1 MRSEAEDFGWLG
13 VARSVASKAGGRQ
26 DRRLSLYRHHYHHG
40 ACSSRVRTREDSGLR
55 GKRGSDGDG
64 ASLWRVLLEIS
75 ESWRQGSAILSHSM
89 AS

>member
-1 MRSEAEDFGWLG
+1 MGGWGWHDLWHL
-13 VARSVASKAGGRQ
+13 
-26 DRRLSLYRHHYHHG
+26 RREVVKIVVFLFIGITTTMVLV
-40 ACSSRVRTREDSGLR
+40 SSRVRTREDSGLR